1 MLGEQYPFSWY
12 PMFSY
17 FFDFSQTYYFL
28 DQDKNVLTDG
38 ELSPGAVSHILSAE
52 KRIRDIP
59 EKSNESVYSEEMKDI
74 GMSIINKAFD
84 VGYAKSKRIQSISL
98 YGLFSYYKVGE
109 IYSDTIELATLEYE

>member
-59 EKSNESVYSEEMKDI
+59 ERSNESVYSEKMNNI
-74 GMSIINKAFD
+74 GVSIINKAFD
-84 VGYAKSKRIQSISL
+84 MEYIKSKNIQSISL
-98 YGLFSYYKVGE
+98 FELFSYYKEDQVHA
-109 IYSDTIELATLEYE
+109 DTIQFATLEYE